1 MAGYKINQ
9 DLGKRIQRVRKQKKV
24 SQEKFAE
31 SIGVHRNQVGR
42 IERGET
48 NVPMYTFYKIVKA
61 LKIKAREILPF

>member
-1 MAGYKINQ
+1 MVGYKINEKV
-9 DLGKRIQRVRKQKKV
+9 GKRIQRARKQKKV

-31 SIGVHRNQVGR
+31 FVGIHRNQVGR

-61 LKIKAREILPF
+61 LKLKARDLLPF